1 MSLLLRSNRMKQYYF
16 FTFVLFV
23 VLIPTVAYSQ
33 EEDNGEV
40 KIYSDARLAV
50 LLRKNHSYVRLSHPD
65 PVAKIAEPPPKPTI
79 NNNSIGASGLVHRD
93 LKMIYTGPGFRV
105 QIYNGSSRDKAV
117 QVKAEFMRRFPGVHT
132 YLTYISPNFRVKI
145 GDYRSR
151 TDAEGMLR
159 EANSMYSPSM
169 IVPDVV
175 TISTY

>member
-1 MSLLLRSNRMKQYYF
+1 MNRLYF
-16 FTFVLFV
+16 IGFIV
-23 VLIPTVAYSQ
+23 VSMFPTSAIYSQ
-33 EEDNGEV
+33 VGDKGDV
-40 KIYSDARLAV
+40 VIHSDARLAV

-65 PVAKIAEPPPKPTI
+65 PVAKIIEPPPKPTI
-79 NNNSIGASGLVHRD
+79 NNISVGASGLIHHD
-93 LKMIYTGPGFRV
+93 LKMIYNGPGFRV

-132 YLTYISPNFRVKI
+132 YLSYISPNFRVKV

>member
-1 MSLLLRSNRMKQYYF
+1 MCSNRMKHCYF
-16 FTFVLFV
+16 ITFVVFV
-23 VLIPTVAYSQ
+23 LLIPTIAYSQ
-33 EEDNGEV
+33 EEGNGDV
-40 KIYSDARLAV
+40 TIHSDSRLAV

-65 PVAKIAEPPPKPTI
+65 PVVKIAEPPPKPI
-79 NNNSIGASGLVHRD
+79 VNNTSVGASGLVHHD

-132 YLTYISPNFRVKI
+132 YLSYISPNFRVKV

-151 TDAEGMLR
+151 TDAEGMLW

>member
-1 MSLLLRSNRMKQYYF
+1 MKRSIFIAFIFISL
-16 FTFVLFV
+16 VP
-23 VLIPTVAYSQ
+23 IPFAYSQ
-33 EEDNGEV
+33 EGDKGDV
-40 KIYSDARLAV
+40 VVHSDARLAV

-65 PVAKIAEPPPKPTI
+65 PVVKIIEPPPKPTI
-79 NNNSIGASGLVHRD
+79 NNTAIGASGLVHHD
-93 LKMIYTGPGFRV
+93 LKMIYSGPGFRV
-105 QIYNGSSRDKAV
+105 QIYNGSSRDKAL

-132 YLTYISPNFRVKI
+132 YLSYISPNFRVKV

-169 IVPDVV
+169 MVPDVV

>member
-1 MSLLLRSNRMKQYYF
+1 MKQCF
-16 FTFVLFV
+16 FSIFFVC
-23 VLIPTVAYSQ
+23 VLLVPAYAYSQ
-33 EEDNGEV
+33 EEEMGDV
-40 KIYSDARLAV
+40 KIHSDVRLAV

-65 PVAKIAEPPPKPTI
+65 PVAKIVEPPPKPTI
-79 NNNSIGASGLVHRD
+79 NNTTIGLSGLVHHD
-93 LKMIYTGPGFRV
+93 VKMIYTGPGFRV

-132 YLTYISPNFRVKI
+132 YLSYISPNFRVKV

-159 EANSMYSPSM
+159 EANSIYSPSM